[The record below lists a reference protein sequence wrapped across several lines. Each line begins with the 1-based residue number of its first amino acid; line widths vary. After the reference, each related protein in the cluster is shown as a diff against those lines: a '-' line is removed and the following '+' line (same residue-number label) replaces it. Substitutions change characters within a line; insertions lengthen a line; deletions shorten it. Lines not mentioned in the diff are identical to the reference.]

1 MKLKDLVTNSIYRW
15 TNQKLQTV
23 LLWKTAIIEA
33 VNFALNDIYT
43 YEGKEWTF
51 MYKKEE
57 LNWDETN
64 DKTIFKTLQ
73 YPIKKLFRIYSK
85 DRNYK
90 PNTPWH
96 WDTEEYK
103 IVFAEPTVW
112 IEDLHPFELYFK
124 PWTYWLYVPNNK
136 NSWYIVHYVSFFNK
150 IDWEDEI
157 PLPDHFLWTLYN
169 LTMTYLYPIDWE
181 YWDNKDANC
190 YNKAQTQL
198 VNLAKT
204 DAFQMQWVI
213 WNIH

>member
-1 MKLKDLVTNSIYRW
+1 MKVKDLVTNSIYRW

-23 LLWKTAIIEA
+23 LLWKTAIVEA
-33 VNFALNDIYT
+33 INFALNDIYT

-51 MYKKEE
+51 MYKKEKIT
-57 LNWDETN
+57 WSDTD
-64 DKTIFKTLQ
+64 DKTIMQTLTC
-73 YPIKKLFRIYSK
+73 PIKKIFRIHSL
-85 DRNYK
+85 DPNYK
-90 PNTPWH
+90 PNFQWH
-96 WDTEEYK
+96 DDEEEYR
-103 IVFAEPTVW
+103 IVLTEPTIW
-112 IEDLHPFELYFK
+112 EEDLHKYEIYFK

-136 NSWYIVHYVSFFNK
+136 NAWYIVHYVSFFNK
-150 IDWEDEI
+150 LDWESEI
-157 PLPDHFLWTLYN
+157 PVPDYFLWTLYN

-204 DAFQMQWVI
+204 DAFQMQWVR